1 VIGLYQPDAR
11 RGQVC
16 LWFSEAGSKRATPRA
31 LERKSKTCAQNRRV
45 GHEPALGYIAHV
57 DPAKIRRITIKGLF
71 SDDTLYEQLVL
82 KGGNALNLVHCI
94 GNRSSLDIDVSLEE
108 DFTDPRDAQDR
119 IFRALDSRFR
129 EEGLVLVDKRF
140 REIKAATED
149 ELAERWGGYE
159 LVFKVI
165 EQERL
170 EKLGGDTR
178 KAQIQALPSG
188 PNQERNF
195 TIQISKF
202 EYCKGKAEAA
212 FEDYTIYVYSPAM
225 IAFEKLRAIC
235 QQMEEY
241 PGLGRK
247 HRIPRA
253 RDFFD
258 ITVITKWENLDFKT
272 PENHELIMRIFEAK
286 AVPRSL
292 IAKIPKYRE
301 FHRPDWPQVQN
312 AVPIVLKEFDYY
324 FDFVIQQ
331 TELLKPLWIK

>member
-1 VIGLYQPDAR
+1 
-11 RGQVC
+11 
-16 LWFSEAGSKRATPRA
+16 
-31 LERKSKTCAQNRRV
+31 
-45 GHEPALGYIAHV
+45 V
-57 DPAKIRRITIKGLF
+57 DPAEIRRITIKGLF

-82 KGGNALNLVHCI
+82 KGGNALNLVHHI
-94 GNRSSLDIDVSLEE
+94 GNRSSLDIDLSLEE
-108 DFTDPRDAQDR
+108 DFRDPQDAQER
-119 IFRALDSRFR
+119 IFRALEGRFR
-129 EEGLVLVDKRF
+129 EKGLVLVDKRF
-140 REIKAATED
+140 REIRASSED
-149 ELAERWGGYE
+149 ELAARWGGYQ

-170 EKLGGDTR
+170 DELGGDTR

-195 TIQISKF
+195 MIQISKF
-202 EYCKGKAEAA
+202 EYCKGKAEAD

-258 ITVITKWENLDFKT
+258 ITVITTWESLDFKA
-272 PENHELIMRIFEAK
+272 PENHDLIRRIFEAK
-286 AVPRSL
+286 AVPLNL
-292 IAKIPKYRE
+292 IAQIPKYRE

-312 AVPIVLKEFDYY
+312 AVPIVLKEFNFY
-324 FDFVIQQ
+324 FNFVIQL
-331 TELLKPLWIK
+331 TELLKPLWIE